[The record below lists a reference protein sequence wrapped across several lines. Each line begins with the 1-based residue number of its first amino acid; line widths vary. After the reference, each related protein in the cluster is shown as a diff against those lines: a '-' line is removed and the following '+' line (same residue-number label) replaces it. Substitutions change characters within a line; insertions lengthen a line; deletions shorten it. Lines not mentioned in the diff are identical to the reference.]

1 MDNIIRKKIKG
12 NARFEEHY
20 KITRPIR
27 HLQKTPLNN
36 KRIQIFQM
44 KHFPSIDHLLGHK
57 TSFSNF
63 KEIKVTQ
70 GMFFTKCNAI
80 ELEISKKEI

>member
-1 MDNIIRKKIKG
+1 MDKTIREKIKG
-12 NARFEEHY
+12 NARFEQYY
-20 KITRPIR
+20 KLIRPTR

-44 KHFPSIDHLLGHK
+44 KHCLSIDYLGGDK

-63 KEIKVTQ
+63 KKIEVTLS
-70 GMFFTKCNAI
+70 MFFTKCNVI
-80 ELEISKKEI
+80 E